1 MINQFNQH
9 LENVSKPRS
18 NSRKRRYERVIR
30 INSSSDEEI
39 EIDGV
44 TTQDRE
50 SEKEKRIAEQNKNK
64 RVKISTGITD
74 LTKNTESMTISS
86 KRVNTVEPVKRSTG
100 PSCRWCYLDICKI
113 HESK

>member
-1 MINQFNQH
+1 MLKQFNQH

-18 NSRKRRYERVIR
+18 NSRKRRYERVIT

-44 TTQDRE
+44 TIQDRE
-50 SEKEKRIAEQNKNK
+50 PEAEKEKRIAEQNK
-64 RVKISTGITD
+64 RVKISTGITE
-74 LTKNTESMTISS
+74 LTQNTESMTISS

-100 PSCRWCYLDICKI
+100 PNCHWCYLDICKI